1 MDIVS
6 KYALNPLTDWIFIV
20 WGGFFSN
27 NITQFLNVSKE
38 NNISFKLDHFVG
50 GILFIVKNIL
60 KKLSHFYTDPIQ
72 LGKNLLVAM
81 IYVVANSV

>member
-1 MDIVS
+1 MDNVS

-20 WGGFFSN
+20 WGGGFSN
-27 NITQFLNVSKE
+27 NITQFLNVSKK